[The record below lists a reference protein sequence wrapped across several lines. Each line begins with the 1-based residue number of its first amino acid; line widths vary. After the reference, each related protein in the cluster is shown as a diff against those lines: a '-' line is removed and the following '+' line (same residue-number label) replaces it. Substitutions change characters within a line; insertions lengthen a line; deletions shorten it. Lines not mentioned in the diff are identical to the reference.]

1 MKNMFTDRNIEKE
14 KMHTVMKVINIKVTH
29 KANNYEVWSVS
40 FFKNVHIW
48 SSHCGSVVNESD

>member
-29 KANNYEVWSVS
+29 KANNYEV
-40 FFKNVHIW
+40 
-48 SSHCGSVVNESD
+48 